1 MKRIEVVAAIIHDSE
16 GRIFATQ
23 RGYGEW
29 KDWWEFPGGKME
41 VGETPKEALKR
52 EIWEELELCAE
63 ALKSGHNDPLMR
75 RRQCLLIHQILKL
88 SKINEIVFVI
98 FLMSILACIISWAS
112 LRFLPDNFH
121 LGALWIVGAFTL
133 IVGTMTLNLAR
144 KLYLH
149 YKKDSTIQ

>member
-1 MKRIEVVAAIIHDSE
+1 MNNMCDLLLSDAFTLYLTLSGILVSLITLLYSFLNGKRS
-16 GRIFATQ
+16 
-23 RGYGEW
+23 
-29 KDWWEFPGGKME
+29 
-41 VGETPKEALKR
+41 
-52 EIWEELELCAE
+52 ELELCAE

>member
-1 MKRIEVVAAIIHDSE
+1 MNNMCDLLLSDAFTLYLTLSGILVSLITLLYSFLNGKRS
-16 GRIFATQ
+16 
-23 RGYGEW
+23 
-29 KDWWEFPGGKME
+29 
-41 VGETPKEALKR
+41 
-52 EIWEELELCAE
+52 ELELCAE

-121 LGALWIVGAFTL
+121 LGALWIVGVFTL
-133 IVGTMTLNLAR
+133 IVGAMTLYLAR

>member
-1 MKRIEVVAAIIHDSE
+1 MNNMCDLLLSDAFTLYLTLSGILVSLITLLYSFLNGKRS
-16 GRIFATQ
+16 
-23 RGYGEW
+23 
-29 KDWWEFPGGKME
+29 
-41 VGETPKEALKR
+41 
-52 EIWEELELCAE
+52 ELELCAE

-112 LRFLPDNFH
+112 LRFFPDNFH
-121 LGALWIVGAFTL
+121 LGALWIVGVFTL
-133 IVGTMTLNLAR
+133 IVGAMTLYLAR

>member
-1 MKRIEVVAAIIHDSE
+1 MNNMCDLLLSDAFTLYLTLSGILVSLITLLYSFLNGKRS
-16 GRIFATQ
+16 
-23 RGYGEW
+23 
-29 KDWWEFPGGKME
+29 
-41 VGETPKEALKR
+41 
-52 EIWEELELCAE
+52 ELELCAE

-121 LGALWIVGAFTL
+121 LGALWIVGVFTL
-133 IVGTMTLNLAR
+133 IVGAMTLYLTR

>member
-1 MKRIEVVAAIIHDSE
+1 MNNMCDLLLSDAFTLYLTLSGILVSLITLLYSFLNGKRS
-16 GRIFATQ
+16 
-23 RGYGEW
+23 
-29 KDWWEFPGGKME
+29 
-41 VGETPKEALKR
+41 
-52 EIWEELELCAE
+52 ELELCAE

-121 LGALWIVGAFTL
+121 LGALWIVGVFTL
-133 IVGTMTLNLAR
+133 IVGAMSLYLAR

>member
-1 MKRIEVVAAIIHDSE
+1 MNNMCDLLLSDAFTLYLTLSGILVSLITLLYSFLNGKRS
-16 GRIFATQ
+16 
-23 RGYGEW
+23 
-29 KDWWEFPGGKME
+29 
-41 VGETPKEALKR
+41 
-52 EIWEELELCAE
+52 ELELCAE

-121 LGALWIVGAFTL
+121 LGALWIVGVFTL
-133 IVGTMTLNLAR
+133 IVGAMTLYLTR

-149 YKKDSTIQ
+149 YKKYSTIQ

>member
-1 MKRIEVVAAIIHDSE
+1 MNNMCDLLLSDAFTLYLTLSGILVSLITLLYSFLNGKRS
-16 GRIFATQ
+16 
-23 RGYGEW
+23 
-29 KDWWEFPGGKME
+29 
-41 VGETPKEALKR
+41 
-52 EIWEELELCAE
+52 ELELCAE
-63 ALKSGHNDPLMR
+63 ALKAGHNDPLMR

-88 SKINEIVFVI
+88 LKINEIVFVI

-121 LGALWIVGAFTL
+121 LGALWIVGVFTL
-133 IVGTMTLNLAR
+133 IVGAMTLYLTR

>member
-1 MKRIEVVAAIIHDSE
+1 MNNMCDLLLSDAFTLYLTLSGILVSLITLLYSFLNGKRS
-16 GRIFATQ
+16 
-23 RGYGEW
+23 
-29 KDWWEFPGGKME
+29 
-41 VGETPKEALKR
+41 
-52 EIWEELELCAE
+52 ELELCAE

-98 FLMSILACIISWAS
+98 FLMSILACITSWAS
-112 LRFLPDNFH
+112 LRFFPDNFH
-121 LGALWIVGAFTL
+121 LGALWIVGVFTL
-133 IVGTMTLNLAR
+133 IVGAMTLNLAR

>member
-1 MKRIEVVAAIIHDSE
+1 MNNMCDLLLSDAFTLYLTLSGILVSLITLLYSFLNGKRS
-16 GRIFATQ
+16 
-23 RGYGEW
+23 
-29 KDWWEFPGGKME
+29 
-41 VGETPKEALKR
+41 
-52 EIWEELELCAE
+52 ELELCAE
-63 ALKSGHNDPLMR
+63 ALKSGHNAPLMR

-121 LGALWIVGAFTL
+121 LGALWIVGVFTL
-133 IVGTMTLNLAR
+133 IVGAMSLYLAR

>member
-1 MKRIEVVAAIIHDSE
+1 MNNMCDLLLSDAFTLYLTLSGILVSLITLLYSFLNGKRS
-16 GRIFATQ
+16 
-23 RGYGEW
+23 
-29 KDWWEFPGGKME
+29 
-41 VGETPKEALKR
+41 
-52 EIWEELELCAE
+52 ELELCAE

-112 LRFLPDNFH
+112 LRFFPDNFH
-121 LGALWIVGAFTL
+121 LGALWIVGVFTL
-133 IVGTMTLNLAR
+133 IVGAMTLNLAR